1 LFCPFANLASFLYSG
16 KLLDPKSDRPAD
28 YEAFSKPVHFKEVMM
43 KTIFTL
49 LAMLA
54 FTSAAVVVPQSSA
67 FAASQYP
74 NKGKVLETMDASIY
88 TYMQVATDKGN
99 VWLAASKTSVPKGAT
114 ISYPDGAVMTN
125 FTSKSLNRTF
135 DSIIFVDKVKV
146 EKK

>member
-1 LFCPFANLASFLYSG
+1 
-16 KLLDPKSDRPAD
+16 
-28 YEAFSKPVHFKEVMM
+28 M

-67 FAASQYP
+67 IAASQYP
-74 NKGKVLETMDASIY
+74 NKGKVLEVMDASIY
-88 TYMQVATDKGN
+88 TYMQVSTDKGN
-99 VWLAASKTSVPKGAT
+99 VWIAASKTSVPKGAT

-125 FTSKSLNRTF
+125 FYSKGLNRTF
-135 DSIIFVDKVKV
+135 DSIIFLDKVKV